1 MNALSIIFL
10 VFSVLGAV
18 DCLIGNKFGLG
29 EEFKNAFSMFTAMAL
44 SMLGI
49 IVIAPAIGVWLTP
62 VFEGIYNLFG
72 LDPSIIPASLFAN
85 DMGGMALSQTVAKS
99 DSLGNYNAFVVSSMM
114 GCAISFTLPFSL
126 GVVNKNQHKE
136 LFFGLLCGIATI
148 PVGSFVA
155 GLMCGLNAITL
166 LLNLLPLIIF
176 SCIVIISLIFLPKIS
191 IKCFSVFGLIMKA
204 LAIIGLVC
212 AIFTFLTKI
221 EICAYFDTLQNA
233 AFICVN
239 ACVTLS
245 GALPL
250 MYIVS
255 KLIEKPLSKLG
266 AKFGINGVSAVSL
279 LGSMVTSAS
288 TFGLMDKMDKKGVIL
303 NSAFAVSAAFVFGSH
318 LAFTLVFNDA
328 YVLPMMVGK
337 IISGICSIILVLLLY
352 KEKSTDVA

>member
-18 DCLIGNKFGLG
+18 DYLIGNKFGLG

-62 VFEGIYNLFG
+62 FFEWFYSVLG

-85 DMGGMALSQTVAKS
+85 DMGGMALSQMVAKS

-148 PVGSFVA
+148 PVGSFIS
-155 GLMCGLNAITL
+155 GLMCGLDVVAL
-166 LLNLLPLIIF
+166 VLNLLPLIIF
-176 SCIVIISLIFLPKIS
+176 SCIVILALIFVPKIS
-191 IKCFSVFGLIMKA
+191 IKCFSVFGLFMKI
-204 LAIIGLVC
+204 LAIIGLIC
-212 AIFTFLTKI
+212 AIFTFLTEIKI
-221 EICAYFDTLQNA
+221 NPYFDTLENA

-239 ACVTLS
+239 ACVSLS
-245 GALPL
+245 GALPM
-250 MYIVS
+250 MYIIS
-255 KLIEKPLSKLG
+255 KLLKAPLSKIGL
-266 AKFGINGVSAVSL
+266 KIGINDTSAVSL

-288 TFGLMDKMDKKGVIL
+288 TFGVMDKMDKKGVVL

-318 LAFTLVFNDA
+318 LAFTMVFNDA
-328 YVLPMMVGK
+328 YVFPMMVGK